1 MYLFRKTIKTEG
13 SVCKIILIKG
23 LKESRIPVLI
33 SIFQFHLIILILEAN
48 ISLNSTFKMTGQ
60 NDKKVAIIGT
70 LKEKSLLKQKVFD
83 NTLESFSVVK
93 DVLKSLSKE
102 INSSLGGIDSR
113 IRLEYTDRSN
123 FDAQLKVAGDILLF
137 SMHSNIFQF
146 DREHPAWKTAYIQK
160 NKYNAYSGIINIY
173 NFLNDSFKYSRLDDL
188 GYLIARIFIN
198 HEKQYFVEGKRQMG
212 MLFTNYG
219 NEEISK
225 QSLQMIISTAIQYA
239 LEFDLLVPPYDAV
252 KIATVGQAEA
262 KIQHSRVI
270 TGKRLGFQFNS
281 DDVLVSNPQET

>member
-1 MYLFRKTIKTEG
+1 MTE
-13 SVCKIILIKG
+13 L
-23 LKESRIPVLI
+23 
-33 SIFQFHLIILILEAN
+33 
-48 ISLNSTFKMTGQ
+48 T
-60 NDKKVAIIGT
+60 DKKQAIIGT
-70 LKEKSLLKQKVFD
+70 LKEKSVLKQKVFD
-83 NTLESFSVVK
+83 NTLESFCIVK
-93 DVLKSLSKE
+93 DILKNLSKE
-102 INSSLGGIDSR
+102 VNSSIGGIDTR

-146 DREHPAWKTAYIQK
+146 DREHPAWKTTYIQK

-173 NFLNDSFKYSRLDDL
+173 NFLADSFKYSRLDDL

-198 HEKQYFVEGKRQMG
+198 HENQYFVEGKRQMG

-219 NEEISK
+219 SEAITK
-225 QSLQMIISTAIQYA
+225 QSLQVIITTAIQYS
-239 LEFDLLVPPYDAV
+239 LEFDLLVPPYDTV

-281 DDVLVSNPQET
+281 DDVLNSNSHET

>member
-1 MYLFRKTIKTEG
+1 MPE
-13 SVCKIILIKG
+13 
-23 LKESRIPVLI
+23 
-33 SIFQFHLIILILEAN
+33 N
-48 ISLNSTFKMTGQ
+48 
-60 NDKKVAIIGT
+60 NDKKLEIIGT
-70 LKEKSLLKQKVFD
+70 LKEKSLLKQKVYD
-83 NTLESFSVVK
+83 NTFESFNIAK

-102 INSSLGGIDSR
+102 INTSIIGTDSR

-123 FDAQLKVAGDILLF
+123 FDAQIKVAGDILLF

-146 DREHPAWKTAYIQK
+146 DREHPAWKTSYVQK
-160 NKYNAYSGIINIY
+160 NKFNAYSGIINIY
-173 NFLNDSFKYSRLDDL
+173 NYLADSFKYSRQDDL

-212 MLFTNYG
+212 MLFTNFG
-219 NEEISK
+219 SEEISK
-225 QSLQMIISTAIQYA
+225 QSLQLIISTAILYA
-239 LEFDLLVPPYDAV
+239 LEFDLLVPPYDTV

-281 DDVLVSNPQET
+281 DDVLFGNSNNT

>member
-1 MYLFRKTIKTEG
+1 
-13 SVCKIILIKG
+13 
-23 LKESRIPVLI
+23 
-33 SIFQFHLIILILEAN
+33 
-48 ISLNSTFKMTGQ
+48 MTSQ
-60 NDKKVAIIGT
+60 DDKKQQIVGI
-70 LKEKSLLKQKVFD
+70 LKEKALLKQKVYD
-83 NTLESFSVVK
+83 NTFESFSIVK
-93 DVLKSLSKE
+93 DILKNFARD
-102 INSSLGGIDSR
+102 INGSLGGVDGR

-123 FDAQLKVAGDILLF
+123 FDAQIKVAGDILLF

-146 DREHPAWKTAYIQK
+146 DREHPAWKTPYIQK
-160 NKYNAYSGIINIY
+160 NKFNAYSGIINIY
-173 NFLNDSFKYSRLDDL
+173 NFLADSFRYSRLDDL

-219 NEEISK
+219 SEEINRN
-225 QSLQMIISTAIQYA
+225 SLQLIISTAVQYSM
-239 LEFDLLVPPYDAV
+239 EFDLLVPPYDTV

-281 DDVLVSNPQET
+281 DDVLLGNSHDT

>member
-1 MYLFRKTIKTEG
+1 M
-13 SVCKIILIKG
+13 SD
-23 LKESRIPVLI
+23 
-33 SIFQFHLIILILEAN
+33 
-48 ISLNSTFKMTGQ
+48 Q
-60 NDKKVAIIGT
+60 NDKKIEIIGI
-70 LKEKSLLKQKVFD
+70 LKEKSLLKQKVYD
-83 NTLESFSVVK
+83 NTFESFCNIK
-93 DVLKSLSKE
+93 DVLKGLSKD
-102 INSSLGGIDSR
+102 INNSLGGADPR

-123 FDAQLKVAGDILLF
+123 FDAQIKVAADIVLF

-146 DREHPAWKTAYIQK
+146 DREHPAWKTTYIQK

-173 NFLNDSFKYSRLDDL
+173 NFLADSFKYSRQDDL

-225 QSLQMIISTAIQYA
+225 QSLQLIISTAIQYS
-239 LEFDLLVPPYDAV
+239 LEFDLLVPPYDTV

-270 TGKRLGFQFNS
+270 TGKRLGFQFNL
-281 DDVLVSNPQET
+281 DDVLISETQKT

>member
-1 MYLFRKTIKTEG
+1 M
-13 SVCKIILIKG
+13 SD
-23 LKESRIPVLI
+23 
-33 SIFQFHLIILILEAN
+33 
-48 ISLNSTFKMTGQ
+48 LNE
-60 NDKKVAIIGT
+60 KKLTIIGT
-70 LKEKSLLKQKVFD
+70 LKEKSLLKQKVYD
-83 NTLESFSVVK
+83 NTFESFSIVK

-102 INSSLGGIDSR
+102 LNTSLVGTDSR

-123 FDAQLKVAGDILLF
+123 FDAQIKVAGDILLF

-146 DREHPAWKTAYIQK
+146 DRDHPAWKTAYIQK

-173 NFLNDSFKYSRLDDL
+173 NFLADSFKYSRLDDL
-188 GYLIARIFIN
+188 GYLIARVFIN

-219 NEEISK
+219 SEEITN
-225 QSLQMIISTAIQYA
+225 QSLQLIISTAIQYS

-252 KIATVGQAEA
+252 KIATIGQAEA

-281 DDVLVSNPQET
+281 DDVLMNNSNNT

>member
-1 MYLFRKTIKTEG
+1 M
-13 SVCKIILIKG
+13 SD
-23 LKESRIPVLI
+23 
-33 SIFQFHLIILILEAN
+33 
-48 ISLNSTFKMTGQ
+48 LNE
-60 NDKKVAIIGT
+60 KKLAIVGT
-70 LKEKSLLKQKVFD
+70 LKDKSLLKQKVFD
-83 NTLESFSVVK
+83 NTLEAFCVVK
-93 DVLKSLSKE
+93 DVLKSMSKE
-102 INSSLGGIDSR
+102 INTSLSGLDSR
-113 IRLEYTDRSN
+113 IKLEYTDRSN
-123 FDAQLKVAGDILLF
+123 FDAQIKIAGDILLF

-160 NKYNAYSGIINIY
+160 NKFNAYSGIINIY
-173 NFLNDSFKYSRLDDL
+173 NFLADSFKYSRQDDL

-219 NEEISK
+219 SEEIGK
-225 QSLQMIISTAIQYA
+225 QSLQLIISTAIQYA

-262 KIQHSRVI
+262 KIQHSRVM

-281 DDVLVSNPQET
+281 DDVLVSNSHKT

>member
-1 MYLFRKTIKTEG
+1 M
-13 SVCKIILIKG
+13 
-23 LKESRIPVLI
+23 PD
-33 SIFQFHLIILILEAN
+33 
-48 ISLNSTFKMTGQ
+48 Q
-60 NDKKVAIIGT
+60 NDKKQEIIGI
-70 LKEKSLLKQKVFD
+70 LKEKSQLKQRVFD
-83 NTLESFSVVK
+83 NTFESFCTIK
-93 DVLKSLSKE
+93 DVLRIMSKD
-102 INSSLGGIDSR
+102 INGNLGGIDPR
-113 IRLEYTDRSN
+113 VRMEYTDRSN
-123 FDAQLKVAGDILLF
+123 FDAQIKVAADILLF

-146 DREHPAWKTAYIQK
+146 DREHPAWKTPYIQK

-173 NFLNDSFKYSRLDDL
+173 NFLADSFRYSRLDDL

-219 NEEISK
+219 NEEVSR
-225 QSLQMIISTAIQYA
+225 QSLQLIISTAIQYS
-239 LEFDLLVPPYDAV
+239 LEFDLLVPPYDTV

-281 DDVLVSNPQET
+281 DDVLINNSQ